1 MKRAI
6 ALVATVLLSAACGG
20 KTITAEEARSAVPG
34 ASQAQVGVP
43 DQQGQMLTATPTGS
57 EATNSV
63 TAEYAAETIALAAAV
78 NGGVAFTLGVVEL
91 VVSLPPTSCSGDT
104 CTWGPG
110 SGPLEV
116 NDWQL
121 TVTKKDSDDFVWA
134 LAGRPKTDPSAGF
147 TAIVSGEAF
156 TTGVRHVGHGTLLV
170 DMDAAAGPS
179 IAHKTTDPK
188 NLSVGKISAT
198 YDNTSGR
205 NVSVQFLGAKDSA
218 EPTQKVN
225 AAYQFAA
232 TSSGGDL
239 QVATRNL
246 TTEAALTLH
255 SRWTDT
261 GAGRGDATYKLGSLN
276 SERSQCWD
284 GASTLFNLVYQL
296 TSPADPSVVGSESA
310 CAFSPAQ
317 RPTITAP

>member
-6 ALVATVLLSAACGG
+6 ALIASVLLTAACGG
-20 KTITAEEARSAVPG
+20 KTITAEEARGAVPG

-43 DQQGQMLTATPTGS
+43 DQQGQALTATPGGS
-57 EATNSV
+57 EATSDV

-78 NGGVAFTLGVVEL
+78 NGGVAFTLGIVEL

-121 TVTKKDSDDFVWA
+121 TVTKKADNDYVWA
-134 LAGRPKTDPSAGF
+134 LAGRPKTDPGAGF
-147 TAIVSGEAF
+147 TSIVSGEAF

-170 DMDAAAGPS
+170 DMDAAAGL
-179 IAHKTTDPK
+179 AHKTTDPQ
-188 NLSVGKISAT
+188 NLSVGTISAT

-205 NVSVQFLGAKDSA
+205 NVSVQFLGTKDPA
-218 EPTQKVN
+218 EPTQTVN

-232 TSSGGDL
+232 TASGGDL

-246 TTEAALTLH
+246 TTQAALTLH

-261 GAGRGDATYKLGSLN
+261 GAGRGDAAFTLGGVTFS
-276 SERSQCWD
+276 RSQCWD
-284 GASTLFNLVYQL
+284 GASTLFNLVYQV
-296 TSPADPSVVGSESA
+296 TSPDDLSGTGSESA

-317 RPTITAP
+317 PPTITAP

>member
-6 ALVATVLLSAACGG
+6 AFVASVLLIAACGG
-20 KTITAEEARSAVPG
+20 ETITEEEARGAVPG

-43 DQQGQMLTATPTGS
+43 DQQGQALTAAPAGS
-57 EATNSV
+57 EATSDA
-63 TAEYAAETIALAAAV
+63 TAPYAAETIALAAAV
-78 NGGVAFTLGVVEL
+78 NGGVAFTLGIVEL
-91 VVSLPPTSCSGDT
+91 VASLPPTSCSGDT

-121 TVTKKDSDDFVWA
+121 TVTKKGEDDYVWA

-147 TAIVSGEAF
+147 TSIVSGEAF
-156 TTGVRHVGHGTLLV
+156 TTDVRHVGHGTLVV
-170 DMDAAAGPS
+170 DMDAAAGL
-179 IAHKTTDPK
+179 ARKTTDPQD
-188 NLSVGKISAT
+188 LPVGKISAT
-198 YDNTSGR
+198 YDNTSDR
-205 NVSVQFLGAKDSA
+205 NVSVQFLGTKDPV
-218 EPTQKVN
+218 EPTQTVN

-232 TSSGGDL
+232 TASGGDL

-261 GAGRGDATYKLGSLN
+261 GAGRGDAAFTLGGVTVS
-276 SERSQCWD
+276 RSQCWD
-284 GASTLFNLVYQL
+284 SASTLFNQVYQV
-296 TSPADPSVVGSESA
+296 TSPADPSSDMGSESA
-310 CAFSPAQ
+310 CAFPSAQ
-317 RPTITAP
+317 PPTITAP

>member
-6 ALVATVLLSAACGG
+6 ALVTTGLLAAACGG
-20 KTITAEEARSAVPG
+20 KPITAEEARTAMPG
-34 ASQAQVGVP
+34 ASQAQIGVP
-43 DQQGQMLTATPTGS
+43 EQQGQALTAAPAGNEVTGDF
-57 EATNSV
+57 T
-63 TAEYAAETIALAAAV
+63 TAKYAADTIALAVAV

-91 VVSLPPTSCSGDT
+91 VVAFPPTSCSGDT

-110 SGPLEV
+110 SGALEV

-121 TVTKKDSDDFVWA
+121 TVTKKDDNDYVWA
-134 LAGRPKTDPSAGF
+134 LAGHPKTDPSAGF
-147 TAIVSGEAF
+147 TTIISGEAF
-156 TTGVRHVGHGTLLV
+156 TTSVRHVGHGTLLV
-170 DMDAAAGPS
+170 DMDAAAGL
-179 IAHKTTDPK
+179 ARKTTDPQD
-188 NLSVGKISAT
+188 LPVGKISAT

-205 NVSVQFLGAKDSA
+205 HVSVQFLGTRDSDA
-218 EPTQKVN
+218 PTQKVN

-255 SRWTDT
+255 SRWIDT
-261 GAGRGDATYKLGSLN
+261 GAGRCDAAYKLGSLTYA
-276 SERSQCWD
+276 RSQCWD

-296 TSPADPSVVGSESA
+296 TSPADTSDTGSESA

-317 RPTITAP
+317 QPNITAP

>member
-6 ALVATVLLSAACGG
+6 ALIASVLLTAACGG
-20 KTITAEEARSAVPG
+20 KTITAEEARGAVPG

-43 DQQGQMLTATPTGS
+43 DQQGQALTATPGGS
-57 EATNSV
+57 EATSDV

-78 NGGVAFTLGVVEL
+78 NGGVAFTLGIVEL

-121 TVTKKDSDDFVWA
+121 TVTKKDDNDYVWA

-147 TAIVSGEAF
+147 TSIVSGEAF

-170 DMDAAAGPS
+170 DMDAANGLAR
-179 IAHKTTDPK
+179 KTTDPQ

-198 YDNTSGR
+198 YDNTSDR
-205 NVSVQFLGAKDSA
+205 NVSAQFLGTKDPV
-218 EPTQKVN
+218 ELTQTVN

-232 TSSGGDL
+232 SSSGGDL

-246 TTEAALTLH
+246 TTQAALTLH

-261 GAGRGDATYKLGSLN
+261 GAGRGDAAFTLGGVTFS
-276 SERSQCWD
+276 RSQCWD
-284 GASTLFNLVYQL
+284 SASTLFNLVYQV
-296 TSPADPSVVGSESA
+296 TNPDDSSGTGSESA
-310 CAFSPAQ
+310 CAFSPAE
-317 RPTITAP
+317 PPSITAP